1 MKNKWWY
8 FLALGLLGLDM
19 LSKFLTEGLNITNT
33 NVFIDIISV
42 HNYGASWGMMEGQKI
57 LFIVLGVAFIV
68 GMVCYDIFSKPKNE
82 NGWFFV
88 GYNLILAGILGNMI
102 DRIVFSYV
110 RDFIS
115 LAFMQFP
122 VFNIADICLTV
133 GTICIVVWLVFFF
146 GKTETQKD
154 KLNGNKG

>member
-8 FLALGLLGLDM
+8 FLALGLLVLDM
-19 LSKFLTEGLNITNT
+19 LTKFLTEGANITNT
-33 NVFIDIISV
+33 NIFIDIISV
-42 HNYGASWGMMEGQKI
+42 HNVGASWEVLAGQRV
-57 LFIVLGVAFIV
+57 LFIVLGIIFIV
-68 GMVCYDIFSKPKNE
+68 GMVCYDIFSKNNNE
-82 NGWFFV
+82 NGWFFA

-133 GTICIVVWLVFFF
+133 GTICIVVWLIFFF
-146 GKTETQKD
+146 GKNKAQKD
-154 KLNGNKG
+154 KINGN